1 MKKRG
6 YGSFLMPRL
15 IAALFIGVM
24 VFGITALVL
33 RERYNDAISSGF
45 RGYDEVTER
54 LLESYDNGDIND
66 MFINMYCNFYHPD
79 YLRLARINDDGSF
92 STVYETN
99 YDIIPVSRG
108 IHDWIY
114 VTHDEELLSE
124 GDIFSRTRKTGFE
137 LNIKYRKCDELWDI
151 NSSENHYFA
160 NTYDMLSLSEGYY
173 SNPELFVFLT
183 EVTGNVFYPQLAV
196 RSYYVDDEY
205 LYLGKVS
212 EAYLGEGAD
221 RPFGKKW
228 DFTDESKKD
237 LYMYYESDIGDILD
251 DYPTPTVFVRICRP
265 DAFFEQTGS
274 TFLTDNIDDLSVRTN
289 GEISLDYGNTRYYGH
304 VMNTDGYRTRGKIEI
319 LEIGENKYLYEIIA
333 TSMSFNEFYRPTLII
348 CAVFLLVIC
357 AVIAMLAAVRP
368 YRQYKKAYENNE
380 FKNNLIDSL
389 AHNLKTPLQILGGY
403 AENLKDATDE
413 KEKAHYSD
421 SILAKINEMNTGIE
435 AILKTAENSNP
446 VLKKGSVREVFEE
459 AAKKTGA
466 ETVINGDKVIPMD
479 REYFCQAVFCL
490 LDNATKYKTD
500 DSKTEVKISPKDIV
514 ISNRTGKDKFTPGTG
529 IAIAER
535 ILEHHGLKLKTELK
549 DGVFEARISKN
560 A

>member
-6 YGSFLMPRL
+6 YGSFLLPRL
-15 IAALFIGVM
+15 IAGLLIAVM
-24 VFGITALVL
+24 VFGITVL
-33 RERYNDAISSGF
+33 FLKERYDRAIVSGYS
-45 RGYDEVTER
+45 GYDKVIGR
-54 LLESYDNGDIND
+54 MLESYDKGNVND
-66 MFINMYCNFYHPD
+66 VFINMYWNFYHPD
-79 YLRLARINDDGSF
+79 YMRLAKIEDDGSF

-124 GDIFSRTRKTGFE
+124 GSIYSKTRKTEFE
-137 LNIKYRKCDELWDI
+137 INIYYRKCDELWDI
-151 NSSENHYFA
+151 TSPEDHYFA

-173 SNPELFVFLT
+173 GNMEIFMYLT
-183 EVTGNVFYPQLAV
+183 EITGNVYYPQLSV
-196 RSYYVDDEY
+196 FSYYVDDEY
-205 LYLGKVS
+205 LHLGKVS
-212 EAYLGEGAD
+212 EAYMGYGYE

-237 LYMYYESDIGDILD
+237 LYMYSESDKGDILG
-251 DYPTPTVFVRICRP
+251 DYQTPTVFVPICRP
-265 DAFFEQTGS
+265 DAFFEQTGNLFF
-274 TFLTDNIDDLSVRTN
+274 TENINDLTLCTN
-289 GEISLDYGNTRYYGH
+289 GEISLDNGNTRSYGH
-304 VMNTDGYRTRGKIEI
+304 EMNINGYRTHGNIEI
-319 LEIGENKYLYEIIA
+319 LEIGGNKYLYEIIT
-333 TSMSFNEFYRPTLII
+333 TSMPYNEFYKPFLIFY
-348 CAVFLLVIC
+348 AVFLIVLF

-368 YRQYKKAYENNE
+368 FRQYKKAYENNE

-421 SILAKINEMNTGIE
+421 RILSKINEMNTDIE
-435 AILKTAENSNP
+435 SILKSAENNNP
-446 VLKKGSVREVFEE
+446 VLKKGSVREVFDE
-459 AAKKTGA
+459 AAKKAGA

-479 REYFCQAVFCL
+479 REYFGQAVYCL
-490 LDNATKYKTD
+490 LDNAVKYKTD
-500 DSKTEVKISPKDIV
+500 GSKTEVKISPKDIV
-514 ISNRTGKDKFTPGTG
+514 ITNRTDKDKFTPGTG

-535 ILEHHGLKLKTELK
+535 ILEHHKLKLKTELK
-549 DGVFEARISKN
+549 DGVFVARINKN

>member
-212 EAYLGEGAD
+212 EAYMGEGAD

-265 DAFFEQTGS
+265 DAFFEQTGGS
-274 TFLTDNIDDLSVRTN
+274 FLTDNINDLSARTN

-304 VMNTDGYRTRGKIEI
+304 EMNTDGYRTRGKIEI

-357 AVIAMLAAVRP
+357 AVIAMLAAVKP

-459 AAKKTGA
+459 AAKKTGT